1 MGRSILN
8 NIIHLFYSTIL
19 ANLLQAVSLIVLA
32 NFFNA
37 QHYGMF
43 SVAIAVTFVMLFFT
57 DLGLSNTFLREGA
70 KDGADLEKI
79 LSSYIKNKD
88 DSTYSYFYN
97 RLYCYSLYVCG

>member
-1 MGRSILN
+1 MGRSILS

-57 DLGLSNTFLREGA
+57 DLGLSNTFLREG
-70 KDGADLEKI
+70 KGWSRFREDFI
-79 LSSYIKNKD
+79 IVYKNKD
-88 DSTYSYFYN
+88 DSTYFYFYH